1 MNNFRCIKIIVI
13 TFFVIFLSTQSKS
26 EIKIAV
32 VEMDVLMKKSLAGKS
47 LIEQLKKF
55 DSKNK
60 IFFNEEKKKL
70 ALEKDKISA
79 QKNILSKE
87 EYEKKVISLNKK
99 YTNFQKKAEEKL
111 QSLKSKRDV
120 AMKKI
125 LKEVTIVL
133 SEYSSKNE
141 LTFIIDQKNII
152 IGKTELNVTNKV
164 LKLVDSRIKKVSLK

>member
-1 MNNFRCIKIIVI
+1 M
-13 TFFVIFLSTQSKS
+13 
-26 EIKIAV
+26 
-32 VEMDVLMKKSLAGKS
+32 
-47 LIEQLKKF
+47 
-55 DSKNK
+55 
-60 IFFNEEKKKL
+60 
-70 ALEKDKISA
+70 
-79 QKNILSKE
+79 
-87 EYEKKVISLNKK
+87 NKK

-152 IGKTELNVTNKV
+152 IGKSELNVTNKV